1 MTSEESIQPAST
13 VESNR
18 DSKRDEII
26 IYLDTLFHKAL
37 NKAPFDVLCTVL
49 RVSGM
54 QDAGWD
60 PFEESTQASDDLNWL
75 LTKAHERSP
84 KAAWRIA
91 LLYYCQLVEMS
102 AAHDIL
108 ANLLRILNNEPFIIQ
123 PFHDKVRRKKNS
135 LWDRTPPSATTKF
148 KRIREF
154 AEKASE
160 HKLVTLVDDFFDDEV
175 RNAFSHSDY
184 IITEDQFRVTESG
197 FGKVLGLA
205 QLSETINLAFD
216 FYGALIVCHRR
227 WQHCFASMPKY
238 HKWQNY
244 EVLEILSSESKELL
258 GFHVHFSNG
267 SKATYA
273 RSPKGVET
281 INFSF
286 GNDGQVGFMV
296 GLIDALEK
304 KWKIDGVEVTD
315 WGKLR
320 PELSTELPPPSQDPV
335 SSAPN

>member
-1 MTSEESIQPAST
+1 MTSEESNQTADAID
-13 VESNR
+13 SNR
-18 DSKRDEII
+18 SSKRDEII
-26 IYLDTLFHKAL
+26 IYLDTVFRKAL
-37 NKAPFDVLCTVL
+37 EIAPFDVLCTVL

-84 KAAWRIA
+84 KAAWRVA

-108 ANLLRILNNEPFIIQ
+108 ANLLRILNGEPFIIQ

-148 KRIREF
+148 KRIREY
-154 AEKASE
+154 AEKANE
-160 HKLVTLVDDFFDDEV
+160 NNLVDLVNGFFDDEV

-197 FGKVLGLA
+197 FGKVLELTK
-205 QLSETINLAFD
+205 LSETINLAFD
-216 FYGALIVCHRR
+216 FFGALIVCHRR
-227 WQHCFASMPKY
+227 WQRCFASMPKY

-258 GFHVHFSNG
+258 GFNVHFSNG

-273 RSPKGVET
+273 RSSERVET

-286 GNDGQVGFMV
+286 GRDGRVGFMV
-296 GLIDALEK
+296 GLLDALEP

-315 WGKLR
+315 WSKLR
-320 PELSTELPPPSQDPV
+320 PDLNSQKLDQ
-335 SSAPN
+335 SHS